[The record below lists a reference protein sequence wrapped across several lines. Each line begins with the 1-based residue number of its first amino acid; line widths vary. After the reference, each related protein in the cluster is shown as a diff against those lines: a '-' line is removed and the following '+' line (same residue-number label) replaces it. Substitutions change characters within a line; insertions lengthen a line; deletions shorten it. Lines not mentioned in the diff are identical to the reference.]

1 MPGKAFSTHL
11 HRSVIKFGLNVAMNE
26 ISEVQIDNL
35 QLFVMKASF
44 VWFEKAD
51 FQFTQAM
58 KK

>member
-11 HRSVIKFGLNVAMNE
+11 HRSVIKFGLDEAINE
-26 ISEVQIDNL
+26 IRKVQIDNL
-35 QLFVMKASF
+35 QLFAMKASV